1 MNQSGRSLESKA
13 ANDPSD
19 PSALRIYAKLVGAF
33 SVIVKTN
40 GSFAALLKSKLIV
53 IWLMA
58 TLEININLIPGGGE
72 DETRASTGS

>member
-40 GSFAALLKSKLIV
+40 GSFAALLESIV

>member
-19 PSALRIYAKLVGAF
+19 PSALRIYAKISRGLLCE
-33 SVIVKTN
+33 TN
-40 GSFAALLKSKLIV
+40 GSFAALLESKLIV